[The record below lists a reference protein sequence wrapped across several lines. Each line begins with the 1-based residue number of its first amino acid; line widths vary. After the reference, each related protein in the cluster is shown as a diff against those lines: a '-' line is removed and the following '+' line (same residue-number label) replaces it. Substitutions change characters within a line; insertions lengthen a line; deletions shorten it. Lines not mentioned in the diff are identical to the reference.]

1 MHIPAFEKNNTDQQI
16 VDATFIVAK
25 FGDAFNAATH
35 SHRFNSTFCFEQS
48 FKSGKNQD
56 LKPDVGLSSPFKKA
70 SAASPQSVTSFRI
83 VSSLSLMDINI
94 LQFTLLNVISPSN
107 RWRTGLYIL
116 LTPGESVEQIWKLV
130 SWKRKAGLL
139 NLLFSFLS
147 QSCQCRDY

>member
-25 FGDAFNAATH
+25 FGDAFNAAMH
-35 SHRFNSTFCFEQS
+35 SHRFSSTFCFEQS
-48 FKSGKNQD
+48 FKSGKKNQD

-107 RWRTGLYIL
+107 R
-116 LTPGESVEQIWKLV
+116 
-130 SWKRKAGLL
+130 
-139 NLLFSFLS
+139 
-147 QSCQCRDY
+147 

>member
-1 MHIPAFEKNNTDQQI
+1 MHIPAFEENNSDQHI
-16 VDATFIVAK
+16 VNANFIYLFIVIVTFIVAK

-83 VSSLSLMDINI
+83 VSSLSLMDIRCLLYP
-94 LQFTLLNVISPSN
+94 LQFTLLNIMSPSN
-107 RWRTGLYIL
+107 R
-116 LTPGESVEQIWKLV
+116 
-130 SWKRKAGLL
+130 
-139 NLLFSFLS
+139 
-147 QSCQCRDY
+147 